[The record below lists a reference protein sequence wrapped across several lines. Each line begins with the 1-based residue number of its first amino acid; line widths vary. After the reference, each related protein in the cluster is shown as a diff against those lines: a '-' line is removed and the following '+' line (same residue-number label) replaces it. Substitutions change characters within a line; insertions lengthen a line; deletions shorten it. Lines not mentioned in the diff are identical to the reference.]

1 MKNAMQLKAV
11 IKNIAK
17 EKHISAQLVM
27 QNFMLERLLERISVS
42 KYQKNFILKGGF
54 LIAAM
59 VGLDTRATMDMDAT
73 IKGLSVNEQTVRKM
87 FEEICKIDL
96 DDEVVFCIRS
106 IGEIR
111 EGDEYTG
118 YRVALSADY
127 PPMAIPLKLDITT
140 GDKITPKEITYQ
152 FKLLLEDRSISVL
165 AYNLEMV
172 MAEKL
177 ETVISRG
184 DQNTRPRDYYD
195 IYILTKLQYSNIDIS
210 ILKAALGATVEKR
223 GSQKVLKDYHKIM
236 DTVKNSEIMQK
247 QWDNYRKDFEYA
259 SDIAFGDVC
268 DVVVKLM
275 DLLVDIK
282 ANYKNQ
288 D

>member
-1 MKNAMQLKAV
+1 MKNAMQLKAI
-11 IKNIAK
+11 IKNLAK

-42 KYQKNFILKGGF
+42 RYQQNFILKGGF

-73 IKGLSVNEQTVRKM
+73 IKGLPVNELTIREM
-87 FEEICKIDL
+87 FDEICKIEL
-96 DDEVVFCIRS
+96 NDDVIFNFRS

-118 YRVALSADY
+118 YRVSLSANY
-127 PPMAIPLKLDITT
+127 PPMAVPLKLDLTT
-140 GDKITPKEITYQ
+140 GDKITPKEIEYH
-152 FKLLLEDRSISVL
+152 FNLLLEKRSISIL
-165 AYNLEMV
+165 AYNLETI

-195 IYILTKLQYSNIDIS
+195 IYILAKLQSSNIDLNS
-210 ILKAALGATVEKR
+210 LKAALDATTKKR
-223 GSQKVLKDYHKIM
+223 GSKTVVENYHRIM
-236 DTVKNSEIMQK
+236 DTVRSSEVMQK
-247 QWDNYRKDFEYA
+247 QWYNYQKDFEYA
-259 SDIAFGDVC
+259 KDIAFEDAC
-268 DVVVKLM
+268 DTVVR
-275 DLLVDIK
+275 LLDSLRVI
-282 ANYKNQ
+282 
-288 D
+288 

>member
-1 MKNAMQLKAV
+1 MKNAMQLKAQ

-42 KYQKNFILKGGF
+42 KYRKNFILKGGF

-73 IKGLSVNEQTVRKM
+73 IKGLSVNEQTVREL
-87 FEEICKIDL
+87 FEEICKTEVA
-96 DDEVVFCIRS
+96 DDVSFSFRN

-118 YRVALSADY
+118 YRVSLSANY
-127 PPMAIPLKLDITT
+127 PPMAVPLKLDITT
-140 GDKITPKEITYQ
+140 GDRITPKEIEYH
-152 FKLLLEDRSISVL
+152 FKLLFEDRSISVL
-165 AYNLEMV
+165 AYNLETI
-172 MAEKL
+172 MAEKM

-195 IYILTKLQYSNIDIS
+195 IYILAKLQYTNIEFDS
-210 ILKAALGATVEKR
+210 LKAALNATVDKR
-223 GSQKVLKDYHKIM
+223 GSKAVVKNYRKIM

-247 QWDNYRKDFEYA
+247 QWDNYQKDFEYA
-259 SDIAFGDVC
+259 IDIAFVDTC

-275 DLLVDIK
+275 DNLMGI
-282 ANYKNQ
+282 
-288 D
+288 